1 MVAASDRSMAMLATA
16 LEKEE
21 RGRDFYR
28 DAVGKCSNELGKDIF
43 RILMAEEG
51 VHITRIKQIYE
62 SLSSGRAW
70 SREWRSEMGTNERLQ
85 ELFDK
90 RMAEL
95 GPKVQPLS
103 GEIEALDVGIDM
115 EQGAI
120 IFYQEELQKTTDPFE
135 RDFLSCM
142 IVEERGHYDALS
154 DMKFYFTDPESWFTE
169 HERHGL
175 DGA

>member
-1 MVAASDRSMAMLATA
+1 MVATSDRSLRMLATA

-28 DAVGKCSNELGKDIF
+28 DAVNRCSNELGKDIF
-43 RILMAEEG
+43 RTLMAEEG

-62 SLSSGRAW
+62 SLSSGRVW
-70 SREWRSEMGTNERLQ
+70 TREWRALKGTNVNLQ
-85 ELFDK
+85 ELFQK

-95 GPKVQPLS
+95 GPKVQPAT
-103 GEIEALDVGIDM
+103 GDAEALEIGIAM

-120 IFYQEELQKTTDPFE
+120 NFYQEELQQAIDPLE
-135 RDFLSCM
+135 RDFLTRM
-142 IVEERGHYDALS
+142 IVEERGHYDTLS
-154 DMKFYFTDPESWFTE
+154 DMRFYFTNPESWFVE

>member
-1 MVAASDRSMAMLATA
+1 MLATA

-21 RGRDFYR
+21 RGREFYR
-28 DAVGKCSNELGKDIF
+28 GAVDKCTNELGKDIF
-43 RILMAEEG
+43 KTLMVEEG
-51 VHITRIKQIYE
+51 VHISRIKQIYE
-62 SLSSGRAW
+62 SLSSGHTWTRG
-70 SREWRSEMGTNERLQ
+70 WRDLKGTNEDLQ
-85 ELFDK
+85 ELFRK

-95 GPKVQPLS
+95 GPKVQPAT
-103 GEIEALDVGIDM
+103 GETEALEIGIEM

-120 IFYQEELQKTTDPFE
+120 NFYQEELQKATDPLE

-142 IVEERGHYDALS
+142 IVEERGHYDTLS
-154 DMKFYFTDPESWFTE
+154 DMRFYFTNPQSWFVE

>member
-1 MVAASDRSMAMLATA
+1 MVAASDRSLAMLATA

-28 DAVGKCSNELGKDIF
+28 DAVNKCSNDLGKDIF
-43 RILMAEEG
+43 RILMTEEG

-62 SLSSGRAW
+62 ALTSGRGW
-70 SREWRSEMGTNERLQ
+70 TREWRAAMGTNESLQ
-85 ELFDK
+85 ELFQK

-95 GPKVQPLS
+95 GPKVQPLT
-103 GEIEALDVGIDM
+103 GEIEALDVGIAM

-120 IFYQEELQKTTDPFE
+120 NFYQDELQKTTDPFK

-142 IVEERGHYDALS
+142 IVEERGHYDTLS
-154 DMKFYFTDPESWFTE
+154 DMKFYFTDPESWYTE
-169 HERHGL
+169 HEHHGL
-175 DGA
+175 DG

>member
-1 MVAASDRSMAMLATA
+1 MAGTSDRSLTMLATA

-28 DAVGKCSNELGKDIF
+28 DAVNKCGNELGKEMF
-43 RILMAEEG
+43 RTLMAEEG

-62 SLSSGRAW
+62 SLSAGRAW
-70 SREWRSEMGTNERLQ
+70 TSEWRDLKGMNENLQ
-85 ELFDK
+85 ELFRK
-90 RMAEL
+90 RMAGL
-95 GPKVQPLS
+95 GPKVQPVT
-103 GEIEALDVGIDM
+103 GDVEALEIGIEM

-120 IFYQEELQKTTDPFE
+120 NFYQEELQKAVDPFE
-135 RDFLSCM
+135 RDFLSSM
-142 IVEERGHYDALS
+142 IVEERGHYDTLS
-154 DMKFYFTDPESWFTE
+154 DMRFYYTNPESWFVE